1 MKKSALALALIIP
14 LAACN
19 KDKTEQSAAADAAA
33 ATPSAAATSTTS
45 LATGV
50 MDKALSF
57 VTGSPFEGEITM
69 NMTDAGK
76 PPHTIT
82 YTVKG
87 KKMRFDVP
95 GRGAEGDSYAIF
107 DGDSKKMITVTES
120 KKMAFEMD
128 MNNPG
133 MPGMGAGA
141 AMNAAA
147 ATKPNVEK
155 TGKQDTVAGYSC
167 EIWKITANDGEK
179 SDVCVAKGI
188 AFPSPGRQAPA
199 WAAELGGDFFPLRVV
214 TNDATGKEKSRM
226 EVTKIDKKT
235 VDDAKMQVPP
245 GYKTMNMGD
254 MMKSLGGGM
263 HGMPGSM
270 RGMPH

>member
-1 MKKSALALALIIP
+1 MKKSAFALALIIP

-19 KDKTEQSAAADAAA
+19 KDKTEQSAADAAA
-33 ATPSAAATSTTS
+33 ATPSVATTTTTS

-69 NMTDAGK
+69 NITDEGK
-76 PPHTIT
+76 PPRTIT

-133 MPGMGAGA
+133 MPGMGVGA
-141 AMNAAA
+141 AATAAA
-147 ATKPNVEK
+147 AAKPNVEK

-167 EIWKITANDGEK
+167 EMWKITETDGSK

-188 AFPSPGRQAPA
+188 AFPSPGGRAPA

-214 TNDATGKEKSRM
+214 TTDPTGKEKTKM

-235 VDDAKMQVPP
+235 VDDAKLQVPA

-263 HGMPGSM
+263 HGMPGAM
-270 RGMPH
+270 HGMH